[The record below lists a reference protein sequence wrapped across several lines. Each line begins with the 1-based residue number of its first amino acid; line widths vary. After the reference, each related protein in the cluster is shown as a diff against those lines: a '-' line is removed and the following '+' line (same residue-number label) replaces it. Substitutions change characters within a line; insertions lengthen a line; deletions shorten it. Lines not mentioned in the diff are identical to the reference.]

1 MKIVFGLRAF
11 GHVMVFIVVLV
22 HWKILL
28 VILLCTGAIIA
39 HFANVI
45 ILTKLWGKIFP
56 LLSLSAELKYV
67 QFFVCRLGLQLEL
80 RDSVRSQLLLA
91 YILFIID
98 LNRQPISQ
106 RQACGSLELQM
117 LIGLAFNRL

>member
-22 HWKILL
+22 HWKI
-28 VILLCTGAIIA
+28 I
-39 HFANVI
+39 
-45 ILTKLWGKIFP
+45 
-56 LLSLSAELKYV
+56 
-67 QFFVCRLGLQLEL
+67 FFVCRLGLQLEL

-106 RQACGSLELQM
+106 RHACGSLELQM